1 MAGRSHLPGAAVPWI
16 AGPLAVVV
24 LTSGGF
30 LLYERAAEPEQPS
43 PAAAG
48 SGRGDPTDAPSPGA
62 PPVGLLPP
70 EDLEGRIAPAASGSR
85 PVPDAAAGLGPLSVE
100 QAVRAGPVPEQ
111 AVLRAISGLQTLGMQ
126 DGFARRFDAGRYTT
140 TVVVYRFLAP
150 DGAASLV
157 ELATGD
163 TVVASRSGVP
173 GAIVLPPTRGSTD
186 VGGMFSYGSNVYEIT
201 LLGKSRAV
209 DQSDVD
215 AALRRQYDHVVLTG

>member
-1 MAGRSHLPGAAVPWI
+1 MRSHLPGGAVPWI
-16 AGPLAVVV
+16 AGLLAVVM

-48 SGRGDPTDAPSPGA
+48 SGRGDSTGEPSPGA

-85 PVPDAAAGLGPLSVE
+85 PLPDAAAGLGPLSVE

-111 AVLRAISGLQTLGMQ
+111 DVLRAVSGLQTLGMQ
-126 DGFARRFDAGRYTT
+126 DGFARRFDTDRYTM
-140 TVVVYRFLAP
+140 TVVVYRFFAP

-173 GAIVLPPTRGSTD
+173 GAILLPPTPGSTD
-186 VGGMFSYGSNVYEIT
+186 VGGLFSYGSNAYEIT
-201 LLGKSRAV
+201 LLGKSGAV
-209 DQSDVD
+209 DLTDVD
-215 AALRRQYDHVVLTG
+215 AALRRQYEHVVLTG